1 MGKKKGGKAA
11 APADDFLQTLE
22 DFTSKENWDKFFTL
36 RGNDDSFEWYAEW
49 PQLRDTLL
57 PLLQESSS
65 SSSGSLQILV
75 PGCGNSRLSEH
86 LYDAGF
92 RDITNVDFSKVVISD
107 MLRRNIRTRPQLR
120 WRVMDITKMQL
131 ADESFDTVLDKG
143 ALDALMEPEV
153 GTKLGN
159 QYLTEAKRVLKPG
172 GKFICLTLA
181 ESHVLALLFSKLR
194 FGWKMTVHS
203 ISQKRSNLKTFMV
216 VAEKEKSILLHDITS
231 SFDLLSIG
239 RNDNQGSGMREALES
254 ENQIRRDCN
263 NGSDLLYSHEDL
275 KLGIKGD
282 LAELTG
288 GRRIKFTLA
297 SNFSY
302 RAVLLDAQKQTEPF
316 VYHCGVFLV
325 PKTRAHEWLFCS
337 EEGQWQVIESSQ
349 AARLIMVFLDSSHSG
364 VAMED
369 IQNDL
374 SPMVTQLA
382 PRNDDEAARIPY
394 MMASD
399 GIKKR
404 DTVHEVT
411 SSLTGKVVVEDV
423 VYESTPS
430 NLEGLSPSD
439 LAFRRLV
446 FKRTEGLI
454 QSEAL
459 LVEDGEILE
468 LSQKDKTVSQSK
480 RKGNKKQNQE
490 SSGPLMKVSHDY
502 LASSYHTGIISGF
515 TLVSSYLKK
524 AESCGKMVKT
534 VIIGLGAGLLPMFLH
549 GCLPF
554 SDVEAV
560 ELDPVMLSVGKDYF
574 GFTQTDRL
582 KVHIADG
589 IKFIRDI
596 TNSETPA
603 DGIKFIRDITNSET
617 PSEETSNAVPQSTSS
632 NGDSTTYTVKG
643 GTCPDILIVD
653 VDSADSSGGL
663 TCPASEFIEET
674 FLLSVKRALP
684 EHGLFVVNL
693 VSRSQSVKDMVVS
706 RMKKVFDHLFGLQL
720 EEEDDVNVV
729 LFGLCSES
737 VISESDIPES
747 ALILEG
753 LLKCQ
758 RPETKQSI
766 LEATKKLKC
775 WK

>member
-1 MGKKKGGKAA
+1 MGKKKGSKAA
-11 APADDFLQTLE
+11 SSDDFLQTLE

-49 PQLRDTLL
+49 PQLRDSLL
-57 PLLQESSS
+57 PLLRDSSS
-65 SSSGSLQILV
+65 SSSSSSSLQILV

-92 RDITNVDFSKVVISD
+92 RDITNVDFSKVVITD
-107 MLRRNIRTRPQLR
+107 MLRRNIRTRPELR

-131 ADESFDTVLDKG
+131 ADESFDMVLDKG

-159 QYLTEAKRVLKPG
+159 QYLSEAKRVLKPG

-181 ESHVLALLFSKLR
+181 ESHVLALLFSRFR

-203 ISQKRSNLKTFMV
+203 ISQKRSNLKTYMV
-216 VAEKEKSILLHDITS
+216 VAEKENSIVLHEINS
-231 SFDLLSIG
+231 SFDLLSLG
-239 RNDNQGSGMREALES
+239 RNDCQGSGMRQALES
-254 ENQIRRDCN
+254 ENQIRKDCN
-263 NGSDLLYSHEDL
+263 SGSDLLYSHEDL

-282 LAELTG
+282 LAELTE
-288 GRRIKFTLA
+288 GRRIKFTLGGQG
-297 SNFSY
+297 SKFSY
-302 RAVLLDAQKQTEPF
+302 RAVLLDAQTQTEPF

-337 EEGQWQVIESSQ
+337 EEGQWQVVESSK
-349 AARLIMVFLDSSHSG
+349 AARLIMVFLDISHSG
-364 VAMED
+364 ATMED

-382 PRNDDEAARIPY
+382 PRNDDEEARIPY
-394 MMASD
+394 MMGSD

-404 DTVHEVT
+404 NTVHEVT
-411 SSLTGKVVVEDV
+411 SSLTGNVVVEDV

-430 NLEGLSPSD
+430 NPRGLSTSSD

-459 LVEDGEILE
+459 LVEDDEIVDQ
-468 LSQKDKTVSQSK
+468 SQKEKTKYVAQAK
-480 RKGNKKQNQE
+480 RKGNRKRNQE
-490 SSGPLMKVSHDY
+490 SSGPIMRVSHDY
-502 LASSYHTGIISGF
+502 LASSYHAGIISGF

-549 GCLPF
+549 GCFPVF
-554 SDVEAV
+554 DIEAV
-560 ELDPVMLSVGKDYF
+560 ELDPVMLDVGKDYF
-574 GFTQTDRL
+574 GFTQNDRL

-596 TNSETPA
+596 TNSETS
-603 DGIKFIRDITNSET
+603 SEN
-617 PSEETSNAVPQSTSS
+617 TSNE
-632 NGDSTTYTVKG
+632 DSMAINAKS
-643 GTCPDILIVD
+643 GTCPDILIID

-674 FLLSVKRALP
+674 FLLSVKQALP
-684 EHGLFVVNL
+684 QHGLFVVNL
-693 VSRSQSVKDMVVS
+693 VSRSQSIKDMVVS
-706 RMKKVFDHLFGLQL
+706 RMKKVFDQLFSLQL

-747 ALILEG
+747 AVILEG

-758 RPETKQSI
+758 RLETKQSI
-766 LEATKKLKC
+766 IDTTKKLKC

>member
-1 MGKKKGGKAA
+1 MGKKKGNKAA
-11 APADDFLQTLE
+11 ASTDDFLQTLE

-49 PQLRDTLL
+49 PQLHDSLL
-57 PLLQESSS
+57 PLLQDSSS
-65 SSSGSLQILV
+65 SSSDSLQILV
-75 PGCGNSRLSEH
+75 PGCGNSRLTEH

-107 MLRRNIRTRPQLR
+107 MLRRNIRTRPELR

-159 QYLTEAKRVLKPG
+159 QYLSEAKRVLKPG

-181 ESHVLALLFSKLR
+181 ESHVLALLFSRFR
-194 FGWKMTVHS
+194 FGWKMNVHS
-203 ISQKRSNLKTFMV
+203 IAQKRSKLKTYMV
-216 VAEKEKSILLHDITS
+216 VAEKENSVLLHEITS
-231 SFDLLSIG
+231 AFELVSLG
-239 RNDNQGSGMREALES
+239 RNDSQGSGMREAVES
-254 ENQIRRDCN
+254 ENKIRRDCN

-282 LAELTG
+282 LAELTE
-288 GRRIKFTLA
+288 GRRIKFTLGGQG

-316 VYHCGVFLV
+316 VYYCGVFLV

-337 EEGQWQVIESSQ
+337 EEGQWQVVESSQ

-364 VAMED
+364 ATMED

-382 PRNDDEAARIPY
+382 PRNDDEARIPY

-411 SSLTGKVVVEDV
+411 SPMTGKVVVEDV
-423 VYESTPS
+423 VYESAPS
-430 NLEGLSPSD
+430 NLEDLSTSSD

-468 LSQKDKTVSQSK
+468 QSQKEKTKNVSQSK

-490 SSGPLMKVSHDY
+490 PSRPLMRVSHDY

-524 AESCGKMVKT
+524 AESCGTMVKT
-534 VIIGLGAGLLPMFLH
+534 VVIGLGAGLLPMFLH

-554 SDVEAV
+554 FSIEAV

-574 GFTQTDRL
+574 GFTQNDRL

-596 TNSETPA
+596 TNSEA
-603 DGIKFIRDITNSET
+603 S
-617 PSEETSNAVPQSTSS
+617 SEESSNIGS
-632 NGDSTTYTVKG
+632 NGDSTTHNTQG
-643 GTCPDILIVD
+643 GICPDILIID

-663 TCPASEFIEET
+663 TCPASDFIEET
-674 FLLSVKRALP
+674 FLLSVKQALP
-684 EHGLFVVNL
+684 QHGLFIVNL
-693 VSRSQSVKDMVVS
+693 VTRSQSVKDMVVS

-737 VISESDIPES
+737 VISENDIPES
-747 ALILEG
+747 AVILEG

-758 RPETKQSI
+758 RLETKQSI
-766 LEATKKLKC
+766 IDATKKLKC